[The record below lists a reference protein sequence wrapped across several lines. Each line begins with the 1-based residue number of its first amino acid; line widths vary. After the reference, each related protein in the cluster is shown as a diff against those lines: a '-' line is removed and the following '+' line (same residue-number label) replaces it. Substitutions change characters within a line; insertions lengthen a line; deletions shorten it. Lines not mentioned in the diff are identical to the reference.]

1 MVEPD
6 WLWGTPW
13 ASPEP
18 RALPL
23 LLGGDG
29 RGTPTPQLL
38 LRMGWIFWGVQG
50 QLPWPLVGT
59 PWCCP
64 GLSTPSPAPLVPR
77 GAPAAQAGSALAL
90 PCTHYGQ
97 SKRTIAS
104 VTFSPGNGGSL
115 LQQEQKES
123 CHVNISA
130 DSSLPLFSSSPGLCV
145 KSAPSPCAARSCRRA
160 FLWLSKALHSERAR
174 GTEGTAE
181 PRADSGWLPRHRGLQ
196 RSCFSPT
203 EWFLGKVSVS
213 ARWVMLARC
222 QQPHFSPS
230 VLCG

>member
-1 MVEPD
+1 
-6 WLWGTPW
+6 
-13 ASPEP
+13 
-18 RALPL
+18 
-23 LLGGDG
+23 
-29 RGTPTPQLL
+29 
-38 LRMGWIFWGVQG
+38 MGWSFWGVQG

-145 KSAPSPCAARSCRRA
+145 KSAPSPCAARSCRTA

-181 PRADSGWLPRHRGLQ
+181 PRADSGWLPGHRGLQ
-196 RSCFSPT
+196 RRCFSPT
-203 EWFLGKVSVS
+203 GMV
-213 ARWVMLARC
+213 
-222 QQPHFSPS
+222 P
-230 VLCG
+230 